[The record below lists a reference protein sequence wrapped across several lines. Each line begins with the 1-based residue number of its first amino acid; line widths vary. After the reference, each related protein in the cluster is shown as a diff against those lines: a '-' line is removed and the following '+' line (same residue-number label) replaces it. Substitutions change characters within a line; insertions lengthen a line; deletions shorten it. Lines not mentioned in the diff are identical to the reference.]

1 MVSLTHGEGFGRP
14 LLEATMTGLPVI
26 TSNWSG
32 HVDFLDEKYCI
43 LLGGKLEQVPKSA
56 VWKNIIEKDSQWFVV
71 DENSTYKML
80 NNMFQNHEFTKKNA
94 KELMKVNRNKFTL
107 KKMGELLNEMVDGYI
122 SENIKSPQQVSL
134 NLPKLKKVSENKPSE
149 INLPKLKKV

>member
-1 MVSLTHGEGFGRP
+1 MKSWLTSHPLQRSLLAAVTAHPE
-14 LLEATMTGLPVI
+14 LNSDL
-26 TSNWSG
+26 
-32 HVDFLDEKYCI
+32 
-43 LLGGKLEQVPKSA
+43 KS
-56 VWKNIIEKDSQWFVV
+56 S
-71 DENSTYKML
+71 ENSTYKML